1 MNTVSPSLVLASRSP
16 RRRELLERLGLAHT
30 VDAANIDESPLS
42 GEAPRDHVKRLA
54 RAKCETVAARHAG
67 DVVIIAADTTVDV
80 DGEIFGTPRDVAHAR
95 EMLQRLSGRTHLVH
109 TAVCVARGS
118 GDQARGSGDPVRG
131 RLDAAR
137 GSGDQPRCELDTA
150 AVTMVPID
158 PDLLERY
165 LATGESLDKAGAY
178 AVQGEAAAFV
188 ASVNGHITTVVGLP
202 VRLVERLVAPF
213 GLLPTHTHP

>member
-30 VDAANIDESPLS
+30 VDAANIDESPLP

-54 RAKCETVAARHAG
+54 RAKCETVAARHAR

-118 GDQARGSGDPVRG
+118 GDQAW
-131 RLDAAR
+131 

>member
-54 RAKCETVAARHAG
+54 RAKCETVAARHAR

-109 TAVCVARGS
+109 TAVCV
-118 GDQARGSGDPVRG
+118 
-131 RLDAAR
+131 AR